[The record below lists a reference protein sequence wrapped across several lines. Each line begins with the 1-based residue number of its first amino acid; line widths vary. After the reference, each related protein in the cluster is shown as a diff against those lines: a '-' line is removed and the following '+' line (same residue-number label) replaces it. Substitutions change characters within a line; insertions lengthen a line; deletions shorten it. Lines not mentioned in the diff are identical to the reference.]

1 MQRFEDSTP
10 RLLWTQW
17 AILFCGSL
25 AGLVAAAIVA
35 SFPFDFSRELA
46 EAKRLGIVSRTIL
59 AGYPKSRDVLG
70 YALIILLPVSFSCA
84 AWLAWSRGRRQALAE
99 LLRCQPAPLPGS
111 STGRRLAA
119 LAFVL
124 SFLLVQFNINNIYE
138 PAGGWAFL
146 GEEGQFLAD
155 AQVLLGGGDYARD
168 FLCLYGPLVV
178 YPLAW
183 AMKLFGASMVVARF
197 YTYGLTVISAFILIA
212 MVNLTIRNRALFVA
226 ASLLL
231 GALFIGGG
239 GRTNATLLRVLLG
252 FVPLLVLYRYGE
264 SRSKFPPVAA
274 GIAVGI
280 SLLFSQEVGLCA
292 VIATGAFLCLESYAA
307 RSLRP
312 LALRGG
318 LAGAGCLL
326 VLLPML
332 GYFYRQQAL
341 GRFFESL
348 YGYPKLV
355 TLGFGALPFPSLRV
369 LLSSPFGSGAYFP
382 YWMIGIFLLAA
393 VTLLVRLFL
402 GLGGREINFRSALL
416 VFGMLLF
423 RAALGRSDESH
434 YIFAFIPP
442 LMLAL
447 IMLDD
452 SLRGLA
458 DCPERTLD
466 TGRRLLVG
474 GLIVSMLLLFGASRV
489 LRENVKNVFTEIGR
503 APTKFSV
510 QRTGVALPW
519 LKRGGTQFDK
529 ATAEDLV
536 KIKGVLERHTKPGE
550 PVLFFPNEAAYYFLF
565 DRPVPSRYVHAYF
578 AVTKQHRLEMVQ
590 ELERSRPACVI
601 HTLDNWRID
610 DIMEDVQ
617 VPEVV
622 RYMKEKYEMAEDL
635 GNMLVLR
642 RKGRGE

>member
-1 MQRFEDSTP
+1 MHQPEDPAP

-17 AILFCGSL
+17 AILLCGSL
-25 AGLVAAAIVA
+25 AGLIAAAIV
-35 SFPFDFSRELA
+35 SGFSFDFSRELA
-46 EAKRLGIVSRTIL
+46 QARELGIVSRTIL

-70 YALIILLPVSFSCA
+70 YALLVLFPVSFACA
-84 AWLAWSRGRRQALAE
+84 AWLAWSRGRREDLAQ
-99 LLRCQPAPLPGS
+99 LLRCQPAPLPGA

-146 GEEGQFLAD
+146 GEEGQFLAY
-155 AQVLLGGGDYARD
+155 AQILLGGGDYARD

-178 YPLAW
+178 YPLTW

-197 YTYGLTVISAFILIA
+197 YTYGLTVVSAFILIA
-212 MVNLTIRNRALFVA
+212 TVNLTIRNRALFIA
-226 ASLLL
+226 ASLFL
-231 GALFIGGG
+231 GALFVGGG
-239 GRTNATLLRVLLG
+239 GRTSATLLRVLLG
-252 FVPLLVLYRYGE
+252 FVPLLVLYRYRE
-264 SRSKFPPVAA
+264 SRSKLPPVAA
-274 GIAVGI
+274 GVAIGV

-292 VIATGAFLCLESYAA
+292 VIATGAFLCLESYVA
-307 RSLRP
+307 RSVRP
-312 LALRGG
+312 LALNGG
-318 LAGAGCLL
+318 LAAGGCAL

-332 GYFYRQQAL
+332 GYFYRQDAL

-355 TLGFGALPFPSLRV
+355 ALGFGALPFPSLRT
-369 LLSSPFGSGAYFP
+369 LFSAPFASGAYFP
-382 YWMIGIFLLAA
+382 YWMIGIYLLAA
-393 VTLLVRLFL
+393 VTLLVLLFL
-402 GLGGREINFRSALL
+402 GLGDRDVNFRSALL

-434 YIFAFIPP
+434 YIFAILPA
-442 LMLAL
+442 LLLAL
-447 IMLDD
+447 LMLDD
-452 SLRGLA
+452 ALTGLA
-458 DCPERTLD
+458 ERPQRTLD
-466 TGRRLLVG
+466 VGRRLLVG
-474 GLIVSMLLLFGASRV
+474 GLVVSLLLLFGGARV
-489 LRENVKNVFTEIGR
+489 LRENLKNACTELGR
-503 APTKFSV
+503 FPGKFSV
-510 QRTGVALPW
+510 QQTGVALPW
-519 LKRGGTQFDK
+519 LTRSGGARFDQ
-529 ATAEDLV
+529 ATAEDLA
-536 KIKGVLERHTKPGE
+536 KIRGVLERHTKPGE

-578 AVTKQHRLEMVQ
+578 AVTTQHRQEMVA

-622 RYMKEKYEMAEDL
+622 RYLKENYQLAEDL

-642 RKGRGE
+642 RKTK